1 MLRRPRRRLWS
12 LMLVF
17 AAAGGCGIGGPPEV
31 ESFQARGVAQG
42 PLTIGVWLPA
52 GLDEFRFDATDQDRL
67 LALGINQV
75 EWLQRASVGGST
87 AEELAMEFCT
97 RNGLS
102 MPVYYEPKGFSP
114 YEKLRNWTTRAKVG
128 ASFESDVR
136 ARVRALKEQ
145 WGPESGFAGYLIG
158 HEDYRDSYYPAL
170 GQTVDVLRQEDPG
183 RPAFTVGRLE
193 SFPSKNRFLNAF
205 FSAAGPANLFQQEH
219 YIFRG
224 TMPQTGKKLR
234 QKLRELVTGY
244 SGVASHL
251 KGRNARWHAILQAHA
266 EEREH
271 AGVSEEYYRKPTGAE
286 LAVQAG
292 AALARGASGIIYFL
306 YSSGTEK
313 VLDGAGEVVQTRHYE
328 GLVNR
333 SGEPTPAYKAAREL
347 NLRLGK
353 IGRELAPL
361 YFRGGYSARALPKE
375 DLVAALDEDDIEL
388 GFFGDS
394 TGTTHL
400 LLVNMRTSEER
411 EVSLKLNTRHLRDH
425 TAGKEMASPDGRFN
439 LRLEPADIRL
449 LEVN

>member
-1 MLRRPRRRLWS
+1 MLHRPRWCLWS
-12 LMLVF
+12 LILAF
-17 AAAGGCGIGGPPEV
+17 AATGCGVGGPTAAEP
-31 ESFQARGVAQG
+31 FQARRIAQG

-52 GLDEFRFDATDQDRL
+52 GLDAFRFDAGDQDRL

-75 EWLQRASVGGST
+75 EWLQRASVDGST
-87 AEELAMEFCT
+87 AEQLAMEFCT

-114 YEKLRNWTTRAKVG
+114 YEKLRNWSTRAKPG
-128 ASFESDVR
+128 ASFQSEVR
-136 ARVRALKEQ
+136 ERVRALKEQ
-145 WGPESGFAGYLIG
+145 WGNQSGFAGYLIG
-158 HEDYRDSYYPAL
+158 HEDYRESYYPAL
-170 GQTVDVLRQEDPG
+170 GQTVEVLRQEDPG
-183 RPAFTVGRLE
+183 RSAFAVGRLE
-193 SFPSKNRFLNAF
+193 SFPSKTRFLNAF
-205 FSAAGPANLFQQEH
+205 FPEAGPPNLFQQEH

-224 TMPQTGKKLR
+224 TMPRTGKQLR
-234 QKLRELVTGY
+234 RKLRELVAEY
-244 SGVASHL
+244 DGVDRHL

-266 EEREH
+266 EERERD
-271 AGVSEEYYRKPTGAE
+271 GVVEQYYRKPTGPE

-333 SGEPTPAYKAAREL
+333 SGEPTPAYEAARRL
-347 NLRLGK
+347 NRRLDR

-375 DLVAALDEDDIEL
+375 DLVAALEEEDIEL

-411 EVSLKLNTRHLRDH
+411 EVSVKLNTLRLRDH
-425 TAGKEMASPDGRFN
+425 AAGEEMVSQDGWFN

-449 LEVN
+449 LGIN

>member
-1 MLRRPRRRLWS
+1 M
-12 LMLVF
+12 V
-17 AAAGGCGIGGPPEV
+17 PPEV

-52 GLDEFRFDATDQDRL
+52 GLDEFRFDAADQDRL

-128 ASFESDVR
+128 ASFQSDVR

-193 SFPSKNRFLNAF
+193 SFPSKSRFLNAF
-205 FSAAGPANLFQQEH
+205 FSEVGPTNLFQQEH

-244 SGVASHL
+244 SGVARHL
-251 KGRNARWHAILQAHA
+251 KGRNARWHAILPSARGGAGTEGCIGKVLPQAD
-266 EEREH
+266 RSG
-271 AGVSEEYYRKPTGAE
+271 AGGAGGRG
-286 LAVQAG
+286 AG
-292 AALARGASGIIYFL
+292 AGRLRHHLLPLQLGDREGARRRWRGGPGPVTTKDSWIEA
-306 YSSGTEK
+306 
-313 VLDGAGEVVQTRHYE
+313 
-328 GLVNR
+328 
-333 SGEPTPAYKAAREL
+333 GEPTPAYEAAREL

-353 IGRELAPL
+353 IGRELAAL
-361 YFRGGYSARALPKE
+361 YFRGGYSAQALPKE
-375 DLVAALDEDDIEL
+375 DLVAAGWTRRRSSL
-388 GFFGDS
+388 G
-394 TGTTHL
+394 
-400 LLVNMRTSEER
+400 
-411 EVSLKLNTRHLRDH
+411 SLA
-425 TAGKEMASPDGRFN
+425 TA
-439 LRLEPADIRL
+439 PAQPTFSW
-449 LEVN
+449 

>member
-1 MLRRPRRRLWS
+1 MLRGPLWRHWS
-12 LMLVF
+12 LMLAF
-17 AAAGGCGIGGPPEV
+17 AATVGCGVGGPSAV
-31 ESFQARGVAQG
+31 EHFQARRVVQG

-52 GLDEFRFDATDQDRL
+52 GLDEFRFDAADQDRL

-75 EWLQRASVGGST
+75 EWLQRASVGTST

-128 ASFESDVR
+128 VNFQSEVR

-145 WGPESGFAGYLIG
+145 WATESGFAGYLVG
-158 HEDYRDSYYPAL
+158 HEDYRASYYQAL
-170 GQTVDVLRQEDPG
+170 GQTVDVLRQEDPE

-193 SFPSKNRFLNAF
+193 SFPSKARFLDAF
-205 FSAAGPANLFQQEH
+205 FSDSGPTNLFQHEH

-224 TMPQTGKKLR
+224 NVPGSGKKLR
-234 QKLRELVTGY
+234 QKLRKLVQGY
-244 SGVASHL
+244 DAVARHL
-251 KGRNARWHAILQAHA
+251 KGRNGRWHAILQAHA
-266 EEREH
+266 EQRGEPG
-271 AGVSEEYYRKPTGAE
+271 ASEQFYRKPTGAE

-306 YSSGTEK
+306 YSSGIEK
-313 VLDGAGEVVQTRHYE
+313 VRDGAGELVQTRHYE
-328 GLVNR
+328 GLVYRN
-333 SGEPTPAYKAAREL
+333 GEPTTTYEAARRL
-347 NLRLGK
+347 NSRLGQ
-353 IGRELAPL
+353 IGQRLAPL
-361 YFRGGYSARALPKE
+361 YFRGGYSARALPQE
-375 DLVAALDEDDIEL
+375 DLVVALDEEDLEF

-400 LLVNMRTSEER
+400 LLVNMRPLEER
-411 EVSLKLNTRHLRDH
+411 ELALKLNARRLLDH
-425 TAGKEMASPDGRFN
+425 TKDRVLDSPDGWFS